1 MGDRSNPPE
10 NIDDQAREVPPSVP
24 SDGTASITALAGGA
38 TGAVGLGAASAFGAM
53 TGLPGGPLGV
63 VAGATTGF
71 ILGAA
76 TGGAMGAATDSV
88 VSQEDGDHT
97 ANQQEDRHGD
107 CGSGRDS
114 R

>member
-38 TGAVGLGAASAFGAM
+38 TGAVGLGAA
-53 TGLPGGPLGV
+53 
-63 VAGATTGF
+63 
-71 ILGAA
+71 